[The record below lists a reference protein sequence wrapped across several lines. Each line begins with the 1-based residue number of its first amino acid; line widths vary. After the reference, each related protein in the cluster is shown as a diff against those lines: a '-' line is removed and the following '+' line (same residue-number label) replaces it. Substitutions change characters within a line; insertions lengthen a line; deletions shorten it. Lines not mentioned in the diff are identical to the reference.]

1 MDERHHD
8 EDGGAPVTGE
18 LVPLDDAAKAL
29 LMGLRPIPDDVVGE
43 RRELAEALR
52 RCFSE
57 LKTSVRRYAVL
68 RRYSA
73 SSVSRYLSGETVAP
87 DHFVNALVEDVG
99 KELGRPMSPQAR
111 LLLTR
116 TQRAA
121 LKSGNTRAWRIQELE
136 DRLAT
141 ALQEKALART
151 MADAVATSLL
161 EHQERVVAL
170 EAERQ
175 ALTREAAAHRAAG
188 VELSLLRAE
197 QHRVLTDHEALR
209 RRVAELEAALEAAER
224 RVALAEQRC
233 ADLEH
238 TLLAADAAA
247 VAEEEAE
254 GREAEERAARSQDEL
269 AALRREVAALRAGA
283 STAPPEIPYDPDSGA
298 PVRPAPGS
306 AASTVTVVFPGRQRP
321 WAAWIAHRLETNGL
335 SPTLLR
341 WDPDPRMSL
350 DEVFGDLL
358 LFPGRVLLVL
368 DESFFEPGLRPVG
381 EWNDVLRG
389 FVAAHADRFAAV
401 TLAGHLLP
409 SAATVLEPV
418 GIWGIGEEE
427 AEARLLDRLGIT
439 PRVVIHRPPPG
450 GPARHPE
457 TPPGIWGGVPLRNQR
472 FTGRDDVLGA
482 LHERLM
488 GSGHGDTACA
498 LVGVSGI
505 GKTQIAAEYAH
516 RFSSSYDVVWWVGSE
531 DRDARRI
538 RFGELAAALDLPVV
552 SGPGDRVAAVLEALR
567 RGEPRSGWLV
577 VFDGWD
583 AVEDVDAMLPHG
595 PGHVLITSRH
605 HAWRNHTDVLEVPG
619 FHRAES
625 IGFLL
630 RHTPQLTPAEADE
643 VAAEVGDVP
652 LPLARAAAWLGD
664 SGTAAA
670 AYLALVRERDLSGV
684 DEPPAGRD
692 LSGVDESPA
701 GGDVPRPSLISWS
714 ALVLRLRRTEPQAV
728 DLLALCASFAP
739 GRVIPLGLI
748 RACPEDLMPEDLRW
762 TVTDPA
768 AWTRALDTLVGH
780 SLLTRVPA
788 EEDAPLGEV
797 ARMNRLAHKA
807 VSRLTDGARREAHRE
822 TVRALLTGADPG
834 DPSDSRQWPRYA
846 ALLPHLEHSR
856 ALRSTDPRVQATVLD
871 CLRACARGGDH
882 ATGLRFAGRVRENWS
897 EFMDPVHGPMPAL
910 ALLEGDLLRAAGR
923 FREAHERN
931 LLAHA
936 RLEEAGADDGPAG
949 PAARGAVAGGLR
961 RLGRYEDAYRLQQEV
976 LDDVIRL
983 GGEDDAPVL
992 AARHDIAATLRAL
1005 GRYREAHEYDTATLA
1020 WWRDIAGLDHIAA
1033 LASAGS
1039 LTHDQR
1045 LLGLHDLALAHQEEV
1060 AQRHAQVLG
1069 VRHPQTLDAEIQLAL
1084 CHRHSADRPRDDERA
1099 SLAALLERAVD
1110 LHGPGHHVAL
1120 RCRVHYADFL
1130 REHGELDRAGELATE
1145 AESGYRALLGPA
1157 HPVSAGALVGTALV
1171 MGAAGERATAL
1182 TVLES
1187 ALTGLTTTLGH
1198 DHPWVLGCALDTAA
1212 ARSAHGRVDE
1222 AVTLGRDTLRRA
1234 RRVLG
1239 KEHPL
1244 VLSCQLSLAEDLS
1257 GLGSLTESVNAS
1269 GMRAETLR
1277 ALTRVYGAEH
1287 PRTVAAHR
1295 RERTPWGFE
1304 PYLD

>member
-254 GREAEERAARSQDEL
+254 GREAEERAARSQGEL
-269 AALRREVAALRAGA
+269 AALRREVAALRARAGQA
-283 STAPPEIPYDPDSGA
+283 SPGIPYDPDSGT
-298 PVRPAPGS
+298 PVRPAPGG
-306 AASTVTVVFPGRQRP
+306 AASTVIVVFPGRQRP
-321 WAAWIAHRLETNGL
+321 WAAWIAHRLDTNGL

-341 WDPDPRMSL
+341 WDPDPRLSL

-358 LFPGRVLLVL
+358 ALSGRILLVL
-368 DESFFEPGLRPVG
+368 DESFFEPGLRLAG

-389 FVAAHADRFAAV
+389 FVAAHAERFAAV
-401 TLAGHLLP
+401 SLTGHLLP
-409 SAATVLEPV
+409 PAAAVLEPV

-488 GSGHGDTACA
+488 GSGHGDTTCA

-516 RFSSSYDVVWWVGSE
+516 RFSSSYDVVWWVRSK
-531 DRDARRI
+531 DRHTRRI
-538 RFGELAAALDLPVV
+538 RLGEFAAALDLPVRG
-552 SGPGDRVAAVLEALR
+552 GPDDRVAAVLEALR
-567 RGEPRSGWLV
+567 RGEPRSRWLV

-583 AVEDVDAMLPHG
+583 TVEDVDATLPHG

-605 HAWRNHTDVLEVPG
+605 HAWRKHTDVLEVPA
-619 FHRAES
+619 FDRAES
-625 IGFLL
+625 INYLI
-630 RHTPQLTPAEADE
+630 RHAPQLTAVEADE
-643 VAAEVGDVP
+643 VAAEFKDVP
-652 LPLARAAAWLGD
+652 LRVVQAALWLDNSGIAVAEHLAMFREKGLFGADEFPARDDLSPIFLASL
-664 SGTAAA
+664 S
-670 AYLALVRERDLSGV
+670 ALVRG
-684 DEPPAGRD
+684 
-692 LSGVDESPA
+692 
-701 GGDVPRPSLISWS
+701 
-714 ALVLRLRRTEPQAV
+714 LRRTEPQAV

-739 GRVIPLGLI
+739 GRIPLGLI
-748 RACPEDLMPEDLRW
+748 RACPEDRLPEDLRW
-762 TVTDPA
+762 TATDPA
-768 AWTRALDTLVGH
+768 AWTRVLATLVGH
-780 SLLTRVPA
+780 SVLTHAPDDEDGPFGETVHMHRRVH
-788 EEDAPLGEV
+788 E
-797 ARMNRLAHKA
+797 A
-807 VSRLTDGARREAHRE
+807 VSRLTDGEHREAHRE
-822 TVRALLTGADPG
+822 TVHALLAGADPG

-846 ALLPHLEHSR
+846 ALLPHLEASE
-856 ALRSTDPRVQATVLD
+856 ALRSTDPRVQATVLN
-871 CLRACARGGDH
+871 CLHACARGGDH
-882 ATGLRFAGRVRENWS
+882 ATGLRFAGRVRESWN

-923 FREAHERN
+923 FREAHEKN

-936 RLEEAGADDGPAG
+936 RLEEADADDGPAG

-983 GGEDDAPVL
+983 DGADDAPVL

-1045 LLGLHDLALAHQEEV
+1045 LLGLHDLALAHQKEV

-1069 VRHPQTLDAEIQLAL
+1069 ARHPQTLDAEIQLAL

-1145 AESGYRALLGPA
+1145 AEAGYRALLGPA

-1187 ALTGLTTTLGH
+1187 ALTGLTTTLGP

-1222 AVTLGRDTLRRA
+1222 AVALGRDTLHRT

-1244 VLSCQLSLAEDLS
+1244 TLSCQLSLAEDLS
-1257 GLGSLTESVNAS
+1257 VLDSLTESVSAS
-1269 GMRAETLR
+1269 GMRAGALR
-1277 ALTRVYGAEH
+1277 ALTRVYGAQH

-1295 RERTPWGFE
+1295 RERTPWGFD

>member
-8 EDGGAPVTGE
+8 EDDAPVTGE

-57 LKTSVRRYAVL
+57 LKVSVRRYAVL

-111 LLLTR
+111 RLLTR

-247 VAEEEAE
+247 AAEEEAE
-254 GREAEERAARSQDEL
+254 SREAEERAARSQDEL

-283 STAPPEIPYDPDSGA
+283 SMAPPEIPYDPDSGA
-298 PVRPAPGS
+298 PVRPAPGG

-335 SPTLLR
+335 SPVLLR

-368 DESFFEPGLRPVG
+368 DEPFFEPGLRSLA

-401 TLAGHLLP
+401 TLAGHPLP
-409 SAATVLEPV
+409 SAAAVLEPV
-418 GIWGIGEEE
+418 DIWGIDKEE

-457 TPPGIWGGVPLRNQR
+457 TLPEIWGGVPRRNQR
-472 FTGRDDVLGA
+472 FTGRDDVLGV

-498 LVGVSGI
+498 LIGVPGI
-505 GKTQIAAEYAH
+505 GKTEIAAEYAH

-531 DRDARRI
+531 DRHARRI

-552 SGPGDRVAAVLEALR
+552 GGPGNRVAAVLEALR
-567 RGEPRSGWLV
+567 RGEPRSRWLV

-595 PGHVLITSRH
+595 PGHVLITSRD

-625 IGFLL
+625 IGYLM
-630 RHTPQLTPAEADE
+630 RHPPYLAAVEADE
-643 VAAEVGDVP
+643 VATEFEDVP
-652 LPLARAAAWLGD
+652 LSVVRAADQLGH
-664 SGTAAA
+664 SGMPAAE
-670 AYLALVRERDLSGV
+670 YLALVREGDLSGIV
-684 DEPPAGRD
+684 GP
-692 LSGVDESPA
+692 PA
-701 GGDVPRPSLISWS
+701 GGDVPHPSLVSWS
-714 ALVLRLRRTEPQAV
+714 ALFLRLRRTEPQAV

-739 GRVIPLGLI
+739 SRIPLGLI
-748 RACPEDLMPEDLRW
+748 RACPEDLLPEDLRW
-762 TVTDPA
+762 TATDPA

-780 SLLTRVPA
+780 SFLTRAPA
-788 EEDAPLGEV
+788 DEDAPLGEV
-797 ARMNRLAHKA
+797 VHMNRLAHGV
-807 VSRLTDGARREAHRE
+807 VSRLTDGAHREAHRE
-822 TVRALLTGADPG
+822 TVRTLLTGADPG
-834 DPSDSRQWPRYA
+834 DPSDSWQWPRYA
-846 ALLPHLEHSR
+846 ALLPHLGPSG
-856 ALRSTDPRVQATVLD
+856 ALRSTDPRVQATVLN

-882 ATGLRFAGRVRENWS
+882 ATGLRFAGRVRESWN

-910 ALLEGDLLRAAGR
+910 ALLEGELLRAAGR
-923 FREAHERN
+923 FRKAHERN
-931 LLAHA
+931 LLALA
-936 RLEEAGADDGPAG
+936 RLEEADADDGPAG

-983 GGEDDAPVL
+983 DGTDGAPVL
-992 AARHDIAATLRAL
+992 AARHDIAATLRTL
-1005 GRYREAHEYDTATLA
+1005 GRYQEAYESDLATLT
-1020 WWRDIAGLDHIAA
+1020 WLKGTVGPDHITA
-1033 LASAGS
+1033 LASADS

-1060 AQRHAQVLG
+1060 AHRHAQVLG
-1069 VRHPQTLDAEIQLAL
+1069 ARHPQTLDAEIQLAL
-1084 CHRHSADRPRDDERA
+1084 CHRHSADRPHDEERA
-1099 SLAALLERAVD
+1099 SLASLLERAVD
-1110 LHGPGHHVAL
+1110 LHGPEHPVAL

-1130 REHGELDRAGELATE
+1130 REHGDLDRAGELATE

-1244 VLSCQLSLAEDLS
+1244 ALSCQLSLAEDLS

>member
-57 LKTSVRRYAVL
+57 LKVSVRRYAVL

-247 VAEEEAE
+247 AAEEEAE
-254 GREAEERAARSQDEL
+254 SREAEERAARSQDEL

-298 PVRPAPGS
+298 PVRPAPGG
-306 AASTVTVVFPGRQRP
+306 AASAVTVVFPGRQRP

-335 SPTLLR
+335 SPVLLR
-341 WDPDPRMSL
+341 WDPDHRMSL
-350 DEVFGDLL
+350 DEVLGDLL

-401 TLAGHLLP
+401 TLTNRPLP
-409 SAATVLEPV
+409 PAAAVLEPV
-418 GIWGIGEEE
+418 GIWGIDEEE

-439 PRVVIHRPPPG
+439 PLVVIHRPPPG

-457 TPPGIWGGVPLRNQR
+457 TPPGIWGTVPQRNHR

-498 LVGVSGI
+498 LVGAPGI

-516 RFSSSYDVVWWVGSE
+516 RFSSSYDVVWWVRSE
-531 DRDARRI
+531 DSRARRV
-538 RFGELAAALDLPVV
+538 RFGKLAAALELPVRG
-552 SGPGDRVAAVLEALR
+552 GPDDWVTAVLEALR
-567 RGEPRSGWLV
+567 RGEPRSRWLV

-583 AVEDVDAMLPHG
+583 TVEDVDAMLPHG

-605 HAWRNHTDVLEVPG
+605 HAWRKHTDVLEVPG
-619 FHRAES
+619 FDRAES
-625 IGFLL
+625 IGYLM
-630 RHTPQLTPAEADE
+630 RHAPQLTAVEADE

-652 LPLARAAAWLGD
+652 LPVVQAAAWLGD
-664 SGTAAA
+664 SGMTVP
-670 AYLALVRERDLSGV
+670 AYLDMVGERPPSG
-684 DEPPAGRD
+684 A
-692 LSGVDESPA
+692 DESPT
-701 GGDVPRPSLISWS
+701 GDDSSPAFLASLPP
-714 ALVLRLRRTEPQAV
+714 LLDRLRPTEPRAV
-728 DLLALCASFAP
+728 DLLVLCASFAP
-739 GRVIPLGLI
+739 GRIPLGLI
-748 RACPEDLMPEDLRW
+748 RACPEDRLPEDLRW
-762 TVTDPA
+762 TATDPA
-768 AWTRALDTLVGH
+768 AWTRALDTLVGR
-780 SLLTRVPA
+780 SLLTRAPA
-788 EEDAPLGEV
+788 DEDTPFGEAV
-797 ARMNRLAHKA
+797 HMRRHVHEA
-807 VSRLTDGARREAHRE
+807 VSRLTDGAHREAHRE
-822 TVRALLTGADPG
+822 TVRTLLAGADPG
-834 DPSDSRQWPRYA
+834 DPSDSRQWARYA
-846 ALLPHLEHSR
+846 ALLPHLEPSG
-856 ALRSTDPRVQATVLD
+856 ALRSTDPRVQATVLN
-871 CLRACARGGDH
+871 CLRSCERGGDH
-882 ATGLRFAGRVRENWS
+882 ATGLRFAGRVRESWS

-923 FREAHERN
+923 FREAHEKN

-936 RLEEAGADDGPAG
+936 RLEEADADDGPAG

-983 GGEDDAPVL
+983 DGADDAPVL

-1005 GRYREAHEYDTATLA
+1005 GRYREAHEYDTATLT
-1020 WWRDIAGLDHIAA
+1020 WRGDIAGPDHIAT
-1033 LASAGS
+1033 LASADS

-1045 LLGLHDLALAHQEEV
+1045 LLGLHGLALARQEEV
-1060 AQRHAQVLG
+1060 AHRHARVLG
-1069 VRHPQTLDAEIQLAL
+1069 ARHPQTLDAEIQLAL
-1084 CHRHSADRPRDDERA
+1084 CHRHSADRPHDEERA
-1099 SLAALLERAVD
+1099 SLASLLERAVD
-1110 LHGPGHHVAL
+1110 LHGPEHPVAL

-1130 REHGELDRAGELATE
+1130 REHGDLDRAGELATE

-1212 ARSAHGRVDE
+1212 ARSAHGRLDE

-1244 VLSCQLSLAEDLS
+1244 TLSCQLSLAEDLS
-1257 GLGSLTESVNAS
+1257 GLGSLTESVNANAL
-1269 GMRAETLR
+1269 RAETLL